1 MLGIC
6 GVKTFVYKIPLDY
19 DAIQKSDILNIHKYL
34 TVKKKPSQ
42 KSDCE
47 LSCFSRSLA
56 SIVNT
61 PGHT

>member
-34 TVKKKPSQ
+34 TIKKKPSQ
-42 KSDCE
+42 KSDC
-47 LSCFSRSLA
+47 
-56 SIVNT
+56 
-61 PGHT
+61 